1 VAVLTAVTMAGAAAF
16 VLALHLLRPHP
27 VAHDTA
33 FILLL
38 GLVLGLAAQ
47 PALSALLRR
56 FERSADRFSIELTD
70 DRAAYVALHHDL
82 ALANL
87 SDLYPPKWLYY
98 WMFSH
103 PTPPER
109 LSDA

>member
-1 VAVLTAVTMAGAAAF
+1 M
-16 VLALHLLRPHP
+16 
-27 VAHDTA
+27 
-33 FILLL
+33 
-38 GLVLGLAAQ
+38 
-47 PALSALLRR
+47 SALLRR
-56 FERSADRFSIELTD
+56 FERSADRFSIELTGD
-70 DRAAYVALHHDL
+70 PDAYRALHHDL

-87 SDLYPPKWLYY
+87 SDLRPPKWLYY

>member
-1 VAVLTAVTMAGAAAF
+1 MMSGAAGF
-16 VLALHLLRPHP
+16 VVLLWLVRPHP
-27 VAHDTA
+27 VPRDTA

-38 GLVLGLAAQ
+38 GLAAELAAQ
-47 PALSALLRR
+47 PFLSALLRR
-56 FERSADRFSIELTD
+56 FERSADRFSVALTR
-70 DRAAYVALHHDL
+70 DRSAYQALHHDL

-87 SDLYPPKWLYY
+87 SDLAPPKWLYY

-109 LSDA
+109 LSDT